1 VNINKTDLPQYPH
14 SKTIYP
20 QSFWGQIYSMMTM
33 TYERFLDLT
42 PVPPLFFGMG
52 AKKVALLMPEK
63 QPLYV
68 IQIGF
73 NYLY

>member
-1 VNINKTDLPQYPH
+1 
-14 SKTIYP
+14 
-20 QSFWGQIYSMMTM
+20 MMTM